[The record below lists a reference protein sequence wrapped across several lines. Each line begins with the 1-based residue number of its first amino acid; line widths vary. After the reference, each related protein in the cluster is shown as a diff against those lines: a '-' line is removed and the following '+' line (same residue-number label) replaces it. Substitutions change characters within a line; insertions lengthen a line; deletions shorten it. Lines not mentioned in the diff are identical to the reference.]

1 MTETEAF
8 LSHSKPDYI
17 STMPGRR
24 SAAKAAKG
32 YHKND
37 SDKGNGFD
45 RSNAKRAM
53 ILQGNIDNDDA
64 DDDDGA
70 FDDSNDGNAEFGD
83 GNAASDDDSMDD
95 FDEGDGYDAHAHYDD
110 LSLKCDWDDGDDDRD
125 RGILVNVNEG
135 DGGEDDGGEK
145 IDVPRKD

>member
-1 MTETEAF
+1 M
-8 LSHSKPDYI
+8 
-17 STMPGRR
+17 
-24 SAAKAAKG
+24 
-32 YHKND
+32 D
-37 SDKGNGFD
+37 SQPPCELCTRYNKECTFVE
-45 RSNAKRAM
+45 SPAKRRRP
-53 ILQGNIDNDDA
+53 
-64 DDDDGA
+64 
-70 FDDSNDGNAEFGD
+70 NDGNAEFGD